1 MRILLATTSGA
12 GHFGPLL
19 PFGAAF
25 RALGHDVRVAAPRSF
40 SASVVR
46 AGYPYLP
53 CDDVPPEELAA
64 AYEGAES
71 KTTDEQNL
79 MAARVFTELAPRAIL
94 PGMLAAFSDWRPDLL
109 VREFGELGSFIAA
122 EMNGVPQIQVLV
134 GLRRFHD
141 TMKPVVTTHLGP
153 LAAAN
158 SVSVDRLWTL
168 PNASLVPPSFDEP
181 GADVIHRFRDDA
193 LPPVPSTP
201 DTPLVYVSFG
211 TVSAA
216 IPFARKAFIDSV
228 RALADLPLR
237 LLVTIGTEGDPA
249 DWTWVPDNVRVERW
263 VPQHE
268 ALRAASA
275 HVSHGGMGSL
285 LGALTAGVPAVVVP
299 QFADHPDNAERLSAL
314 GAGLRVGTTGMGEP
328 VDPDALRAA
337 VLRVLDE
344 PSFRAAAQ
352 RAAREIAALPTAGNA
367 LDLV

>member
-19 PFGAAF
+19 PFGSAF

-40 SASVVR
+40 SAAVVR

-53 CDDVPPEELAA
+53 CDDVPPDELAA

-71 KTTDEQNL
+71 KSTEEQNL
-79 MAARVFTELAPRAIL
+79 MAAGVFAGLAPRAIL
-94 PGMLAAFSDWRPDLL
+94 PGMLAAFADWRPDLL
-109 VREFGELGSFIAA
+109 VREFAELGSFIAA
-122 EMNGVPQIQVLV
+122 EAHDVPQIQVLV

-141 TMKPVVTTHLGP
+141 TTKPVVDAHLGP

-158 SVSVDRLWTL
+158 GVSVDRLWSL
-168 PNASLVPPSFDEP
+168 PNASLVPTSFDDP
-181 GADVIHRFRDDA
+181 GVDVIHRFRDDVA
-193 LPPVPSTP
+193 PLARSEE

-216 IPFARKAFIDSV
+216 IPFAREAFLASV
-228 RALADLPLR
+228 RALADLPVR
-237 LLVTIGTEGDPA
+237 LLVTIGDDGDPA
-249 DWTWVPDNVRVERW
+249 DWAWAPDNVRVEKW
-263 VPQHE
+263 VPHRE
-268 ALRAASA
+268 ALRGASA
-275 HVSHGGMGSL
+275 QVCHGGMGSV

-299 QFADHPDNAERLSAL
+299 QFADHPDNGERLVAT
-314 GAGLRVGTTGMGEP
+314 GTGLRVGTSGMGES

-337 VLRVLDE
+337 VRQVLDD
-344 PSFRAAAQ
+344 PSFRV
-352 RAAREIAALPTAGNA
+352 AARRLADEIAALPSAGGA